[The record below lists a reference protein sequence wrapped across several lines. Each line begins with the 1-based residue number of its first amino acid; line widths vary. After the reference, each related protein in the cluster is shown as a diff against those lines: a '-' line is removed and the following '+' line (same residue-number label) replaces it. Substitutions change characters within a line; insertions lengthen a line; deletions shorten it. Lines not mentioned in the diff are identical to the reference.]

1 MFTKRSFEIAKR
13 RRMGIMEKRL
23 YYEDQYLKECTSRVE
38 EIINRD
44 GKLFV
49 VLDNAPFYPTGGGQP
64 CDSGWIGNERVI
76 DVFERGGKVYNQ
88 VSNAPVEEE
97 VECRIDFSR
106 RFDLMQQH
114 TGEHLLSAAF
124 LKKYGG
130 ENRGFHIGD
139 EYCTIDINLNEVT
152 DEMAQNVEMEAN
164 GYVFKNL
171 TINSYFT
178 DRKTAVALP
187 LRTKIKVDDENI
199 RIVEIKDADMCACCG
214 VHLKT
219 TGETGIIKINKLEK
233 NKGMTRVYFRCGYR
247 ALADY
252 DSKQK
257 IVSELVRISADQE
270 TRLPARFLA
279 QNEKIAE
286 LGKSLVSYKK
296 RDASAS
302 AEDLLKATDRLIIYI
317 EYADRDFES
326 LQMIAEEISRENRI
340 FLGLTLQDKKI
351 ILCHNGYSDIK
362 CGKLFKD
369 NIKEYC
375 GKGGG
380 DSKRAQGTFSSID
393 DMRKFAKLL
402 MARMGFD
409 D

>member
-1 MFTKRSFEIAKR
+1 MK
-13 RRMGIMEKRL
+13 KRL
-23 YYEDQYLKECTSRVE
+23 YYEDQYMKECTSRVE
-38 EIINRD
+38 EIINKD
-44 GKLFV
+44 GKLLV

-64 CDSGWIGNERVI
+64 CDSGWIGDERVI
-76 DVFERGGKVYNQ
+76 DVFEKGEKVYIQ
-88 VSNAPVEEE
+88 LSKPPVEEE

-139 EYCTIDINLNEVT
+139 EYCTIDINLSEVT

-178 DRKTAVALP
+178 DRVTAAALP
-187 LRTKIKVDDENI
+187 LRTKIKVDDETI
-199 RIVEIKDADMCACCG
+199 RIVEIKGADICACCG

-233 NKGMTRVYFRCGYR
+233 NKGMTRVYFRCGFR

-270 TRLPARFLA
+270 TKLPARFIA

-286 LGKSLVSYKK
+286 LGKSLASYRKK
-296 RDASAS
+296 EASDA
-302 AEDLLKATDRLIIYI
+302 AEDLLKSTDRSIIYI
-317 EYADRDFES
+317 EYTDRNFES
-326 LQMIAEEISRENRI
+326 LQMIAEEISKEDKI

-351 ILCHNGYSDIK
+351 ILCHNGYTDIK
-362 CGKLFKD
+362 CGNLFRD
-369 NIKEYC
+369 NIKEYY

-380 DSKRAQGTFSSID
+380 DSKRAQGTFSSVD
-393 DMRKFAKLL
+393 EMRKFAKLL
-402 MARMGFD
+402 KTRMGFD

>member
-1 MFTKRSFEIAKR
+1 MK
-13 RRMGIMEKRL
+13 KRL
-23 YYEDQYLKECTSRVE
+23 YYEDQYMKECKSRVE
-38 EIINRD
+38 ETINKD
-44 GKLFV
+44 GKLLV

-64 CDSGWIGNERVI
+64 CDSGWIGGERVI
-76 DVFERGGKVYNQ
+76 DVFEKGEKVYIQ
-88 VSNAPVEEE
+88 LSNPPVGEE

-106 RFDLMQQH
+106 RFDFMQQH

-130 ENRGFHIGD
+130 ENRGFHIGE
-139 EYCTIDINLNEVT
+139 EYCTIDINLPEVT

-178 DRKTAVALP
+178 DRENAAALP
-187 LRTKIKVDDENI
+187 LRTKIKVDDETI
-199 RIVEIKDADMCACCG
+199 RIVEIKGADMCACCG
-214 VHLKT
+214 IHLKT
-219 TGETGIIKINKLEK
+219 TGETGIIKINRLEK
-233 NKGMTRVYFRCGYR
+233 NKGMTRVYFRCGFR

-257 IVSELVRISADQE
+257 IVSELVSISADQE

-286 LGKSLVSYKK
+286 LGKSLASYRK
-296 RDASAS
+296 REASDT
-302 AEDLLKATDRLIIYI
+302 AEDLLKSADSSIIYI
-317 EYADRDFES
+317 EYTDRDFET
-326 LQMIAEEISRENRI
+326 LQMIAEEISKEDRI

-362 CGKLFKD
+362 CGNLFRD
-369 NIKEYC
+369 NIKEYH

-380 DSKRAQGTFSSID
+380 DSKRAQGTFSSVD

-402 MARMGFD
+402 KTRMGFD

>member
-1 MFTKRSFEIAKR
+1 MK
-13 RRMGIMEKRL
+13 KRL
-23 YYEDQYLKECTSRVE
+23 YYEDQYIKECTSRVE
-38 EIINRD
+38 EIINKD
-44 GKLFV
+44 GKLLV

-64 CDSGWIGNERVI
+64 CDSGWIGDERVI
-76 DVFERGGKVYNQ
+76 DVFEKDEKVYIQ
-88 VSNAPVEEE
+88 LSNPPVEEE

-130 ENRGFHIGD
+130 ENRGFHIGE
-139 EYCTIDINLNEVT
+139 EYCTIDINLSEVT

-164 GYVFKNL
+164 GYVFENL
-171 TINSYFT
+171 TINSYFR
-178 DRKTAVALP
+178 DRETAAALP
-187 LRTKIKVDDENI
+187 LRTKIKVDDETI
-199 RIVEIKDADMCACCG
+199 RIVEINGADMCACCG

-233 NKGMTRVYFRCGYR
+233 NKGMTRVYFRCGFR
-247 ALADY
+247 ALTDY

-270 TRLPARFLA
+270 TKLPARFLA

-286 LGKSLVSYKK
+286 LVKSLASYRKK
-296 RDASAS
+296 EASDA
-302 AEDLLKATDRLIIYI
+302 AEDLLKSTDRSIIYI

-326 LQMIAEEISRENRI
+326 LQMIAEEISKEDRI

-362 CGKLFKD
+362 CGNLFRD
-369 NIKEYC
+369 NIKAYY

-380 DSKRAQGTFSSID
+380 DSKRAQGTFSSVD

-402 MARMGFD
+402 KTRMGFD